1 MKNVKRTR
9 RNGDVSEEVR
19 NIDERDTEE
28 SDTLDSSEKTIA
40 IQGDRWWPQAANQEG
55 DTISKKFLM

>member
-1 MKNVKRTR
+1 M
-9 RNGDVSEEVR
+9 SEEVR

-40 IQGDRWWPQAANQEG
+40 IQGDRLWPQAANQEG